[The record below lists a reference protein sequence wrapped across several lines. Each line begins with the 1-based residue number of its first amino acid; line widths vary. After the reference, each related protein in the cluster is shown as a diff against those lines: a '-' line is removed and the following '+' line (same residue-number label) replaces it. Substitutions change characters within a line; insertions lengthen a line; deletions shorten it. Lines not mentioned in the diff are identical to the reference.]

1 MTMGMTTIIGES
13 HPSASDR
20 IAKAEE
26 VAYLYVAPIILTAG
40 LFGSAANLL
49 VLSNKRRFDGRLYV
63 YLRVRE
69 IGSKSETLA
78 TATCSTELEVL
89 TIPAWNR
96 LRSMFWSM
104 FWDYDDSDSGSGS
117 FPPWNRY
124 Q

>member
-13 HPSASDR
+13 HPTASDR

-78 TATCSTELEVL
+78 TATCSTEHC
-89 TIPAWNR
+89 IPITR
-96 LRSMFWSM
+96 PT
-104 FWDYDDSDSGSGS
+104 GQPG
-117 FPPWNRY
+117 
-124 Q
+124 